1 MALQAVSEPGLE
13 SRPQRVR
20 LMSYNIQSGLQTS
33 QPHEYLTKG
42 WKHFF
47 PHPEKQE
54 NLELIARM
62 VAEYDVVGLQE
73 VDAGSLRSAFLDQT
87 GYLAHRADFPF
98 WNKQV
103 NRNVGQLAQYS
114 NGFLSRFRPV
124 AQHSYR
130 LPGLPG
136 RGAILVD
143 FGEGESMFS
152 VIFLHLA
159 LSKRGRQRQLS
170 FVSELVASRKNVAV
184 MGDLNCSYESDNL
197 GHFMENNGL
206 RDATCGAPTYPS
218 WQPVR
223 KIDHVFVSDNL
234 KSENPQVIDF
244 PLSDHL
250 PVCVDVLLPFSL
262 QETEEVL

>member
-1 MALQAVSEPGLE
+1 MKQQVTTE
-13 SRPQRVR
+13 SNLDAGEQCIR
-20 LMSYNIQSGLQTS
+20 LLSYNIQSGLQTAH
-33 QPHEYLTKG
+33 PREYLTKG

-54 NLELIARM
+54 NLDLISKL
-62 VAEYDVVGLQE
+62 VVDFDVVGLQE

-87 GYLAHRADFPF
+87 SYLAHRADFPF

-114 NGFLSRFRPV
+114 NGFLSRIRP
-124 AQHSYR
+124 AATHTYR

-143 FGEGESMFS
+143 FGEGDQQFS
-152 VIFLHLA
+152 VVFLHLA
-159 LSKRGRQRQLS
+159 LSKRGRHRQLS
-170 FVSELVASRKNVAV
+170 FVSELVASRKYVAV
-184 MGDLNCSYESDNL
+184 MGDLNCSSESDNL
-197 GHFMENNGL
+197 TVFMQKNGL
-206 RDATCGAPTYPS
+206 KDATCGAPTYPS

-223 KIDHVFVSDNL
+223 KIDHVFVSEEL
-234 KSENPQVIDF
+234 QVENPQVIDF

-250 PVCVDVLLPFSL
+250 PVGVDVVLPFSITE
-262 QETEEVL
+262 QEI